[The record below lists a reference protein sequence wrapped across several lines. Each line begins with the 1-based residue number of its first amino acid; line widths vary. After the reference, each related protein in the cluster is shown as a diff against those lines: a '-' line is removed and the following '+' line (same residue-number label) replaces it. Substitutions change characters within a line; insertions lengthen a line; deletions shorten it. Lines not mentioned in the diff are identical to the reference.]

1 MLMMALIISGLTG
14 NLFAQNENKEVK
26 IKLRVEDAGNGEVI
40 ILDTTFT
47 GDDQEIRMHT
57 LKDIRIEKVDG
68 EMRFEIETLVDSVL
82 DSFQWTE
89 ESKDHSTE
97 HKEVIIRKSDEGEKS
112 IIIIRTKQASLLKMD
127 KEELASYADL
137 LEEVGVS
144 GKQEPDFPIMEFY
157 PNPSDGLFNLDLH
170 APGKGAVQVE
180 VFNLDGKRIFAEKK
194 LQSEG
199 KVQTQIDLR
208 GHPAGTYLLVL
219 RQGKDSL
226 SRKIV
231 LH

>member
-1 MLMMALIISGLTG
+1 MMGLIISGLAG

-26 IKLRVEDAGNGEVI
+26 IKLKVEEAGNGEVI
-40 ILDTTFT
+40 ILDTTLI
-47 GDDQEIRMHT
+47 GDDQEINVHT
-57 LKDIRIEKVDG
+57 LKNIQIEKVDG

-82 DSFQWTE
+82 DSFEWQGKLDGSPE
-89 ESKDHSTE
+89 Q
-97 HKEVIIRKSDEGEKS
+97 HKEVIIRKSDNGDRS
-112 IIIIRTKQASLLKMD
+112 IIIVRTQKASLVKMD
-127 KEELASYADL
+127 KDELANYADL

-144 GKQEPDFPIMEFY
+144 GKREPEFPVMEFY

-170 APGKGAVQVE
+170 TAGKGAVQVE
-180 VFNLDGKRIFAEKK
+180 VFNLNGKRIFSEEKQ
-194 LQSEG
+194 QSDG

-219 RQGKDSL
+219 RQGKNSL

-231 LH
+231 LHE